1 MEMVYH
7 SNRTDSTV
15 DPMASV
21 FNYLKYDAVGAGNR
35 EFNYGLE
42 ALTA

>member
-1 MEMVYH
+1 MVYH

-21 FNYLKYDAVGAGNR
+21 FNYLNYDAVGAGNH